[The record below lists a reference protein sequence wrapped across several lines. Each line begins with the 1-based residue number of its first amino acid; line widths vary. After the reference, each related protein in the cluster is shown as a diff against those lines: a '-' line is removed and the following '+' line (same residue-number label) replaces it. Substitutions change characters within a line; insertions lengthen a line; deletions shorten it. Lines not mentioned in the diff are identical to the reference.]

1 MLGDMMKYRDTIQK
15 YTDTHIYL
23 YIYIYTQ
30 RISPSSYITHAV
42 NNFHNTVFI
51 LYTEFVS
58 NDQRTTILLLYQL
71 QQQ

>member
-15 YTDTHIYL
+15 YTYTHIFIYIYL
-23 YIYIYTQ
+23 YPKNLSQQLYHS
-30 RISPSSYITHAV
+30 RI

-51 LYTEFVS
+51 LYTESVS